1 MEKNGILR
9 YDPKTGL
16 QVGTKKEIFDDIVD
30 IVKTAYGNDFVIDEG
45 TQAYTFCDLL
55 SSTLCDFG
63 NNAKQ
68 LYDGMSFMTASGT
81 VLDFLCSLSGIVRKE
96 GESDTQLRARHL
108 QFLYKSSTSTVES
121 LKAKLL
127 EAGADKVAIYNND
140 TSAAIS
146 KSDKYNWSITQS
158 GEGSTVAI
166 PPHSIAVAIY
176 TDNTQTKPVTSSTTF
191 NNIITQ
197 YKSLGCGIATDY
209 TDQQA
214 RYYIPANLIY
224 PSIEIVISLVNND
237 GSTIKESITKEIL
250 LNIEDYFDTLSI
262 GGTILYSAMCS
273 CCYKA
278 FANLQLLDIPFVIKS
293 IKIGEI
299 LLNASNTLEI
309 PFNLFYI
316 INWDVDKFNE
326 HYKITLEKA

>member
-1 MEKNGILR
+1 MAKNGILK

-30 IVKTAYGNDFVIDEG
+30 IVKTAYGNDFVVDEG

-146 KSDKYNWSITQS
+146 KSNKYNWSITQS
-158 GEGSTVAI
+158 GEGSAVAI

-176 TDNTQTKPVTSSTTF
+176 DNTSTPHKVF

-197 YKSLGCGIATDY
+197 YKSLGCGIATKWD
-209 TDQQA
+209 DEQS
-214 RYYIPANLIY
+214 RYYMPANSTY
-224 PSIEIVISLVNND
+224 PKIEIVISLVDND

-250 LNIEDYFDTLSI
+250 LNIEDYFDTLGI
-262 GGTILYSAMCS
+262 GGTIVYSAMCS

-316 INWDVDKFNE
+316 INWDVDDFNN

>member
-1 MEKNGILR
+1 MAKNGILK

-30 IVKTAYGNDFVIDEG
+30 IVKTAYGNDFVVDEG

-127 EAGADKVAIYNND
+127 EAGAEKVAIYNND
-140 TSAAIS
+140 TNAAVL
-146 KSDKYNWSITQS
+146 KNNKYDWSITQS
-158 GEGSTVAI
+158 GDGSTIAI

-176 TDNTQTKPVTSSTTF
+176 DTSGKAHAVF
-191 NNIITQ
+191 DNIITQ
-197 YKSLGCGIATDY
+197 YKSLGCGIATDASKLAGGGY
-209 TDQQA
+209 K
-214 RYYIPANLIY
+214 YIPANEAY
-224 PSIEIVISLVNND
+224 PGIEITINLVDND
-237 GSTIKESITKEIL
+237 GTTIAESVSKEIL
-250 LNIEDYFDTLSI
+250 LNIEDYFDSLGI

-278 FANLQLLDIPFVIKS
+278 FANLQLLDIPFVIDS
-293 IKIGEI
+293 IKIGSA
-299 LLNASNTLEI
+299 LLNADNNKLEI
-309 PFNLFYI
+309 PFKSFYI
-316 INWDVDKFNE
+316 INWDIDKFNE

>member
-1 MEKNGILR
+1 MAKNGILK
-9 YDPKTGL
+9 YDTKTGL

-30 IVKTAYGNDFVIDEG
+30 IVKTAYGNDFVVDEG

-68 LYDGMSFMTASGT
+68 LYDDMSFMTASGT

-127 EAGADKVAIYNND
+127 EAGAEKVAIYNND
-140 TSAAIS
+140 TGDTIFSS
-146 KSDKYNWSITQS
+146 VKYDWSIT
-158 GEGSTVAI
+158 GDKKHGSTVAI

-176 TDNTQTKPVTSSTTF
+176 DTTETPYGTF
-191 NNIITQ
+191 NDIITQ
-197 YKSLGCGIATDY
+197 YKSLGCGIATDASNLASGGY
-209 TDQQA
+209 N
-214 RYYIPANLIY
+214 YIPANEAY
-224 PSIEIVISLVNND
+224 PGIEITISLVDND
-237 GSTIKESITKEIL
+237 GSTIKESLTKEIL
-250 LNIEDYFDTLSI
+250 LNIEDYFDNLGI

-278 FANLQLLDIPFVIKS
+278 FANLQLLDIPFVIDS
-293 IKIGEI
+293 IKIGSA
-299 LLNASNTLEI
+299 LLNADNNKLEI
-309 PFNLFYI
+309 PFKSFYI
-316 INWDVDKFNE
+316 INWDIDKFNE
-326 HYKITLEKA
+326 HYIITLKNKA